1 MKTLLVPAVIALFA
15 LPAVAGEMPEVT
27 PAPAS
32 SSTVTSVTAGD
43 VAATVATGEVES
55 TDSKAYKHS
64 TPSYSGYGGG
74 CDRGHTSTE
83 AMLIN

>member
-1 MKTLLVPAVIALFA
+1 MKTLLVPAFIALLA
-15 LPAVAGEMPEVT
+15 VPAAAGEMPKVT
-27 PAPAS
+27 PAPAANS
-32 SSTVTSVTAGD
+32 SAATTTTS
-43 VAATVATGEVES
+43 AAEAATTVATGEVG
-55 TDSKAYKHS
+55 TTGDKMQS

>member
-1 MKTLLVPAVIALFA
+1 MKTLLVPAFIALFA

-32 SSTVTSVTAGD
+32 SAVGAAVSAGD
-43 VAATVATGEVES
+43 VAATVPTGEVES
-55 TDSKAYKHS
+55 TGSKAYKAS
-64 TPSYSGYGGG
+64 KPSYSGYGGG